1 MPVDETE
8 LRSDAVSLAIS
19 PSRKL
24 MIQSYPRKALALA
37 AFFLLFASSS
47 VFAASAACI
56 IRAAKLA
63 VQAQPPASST
73 AAQPAENQSSQ
84 QTSQDA
90 KAYTFP
96 PDLYEKAVKYS
107 RAQYILY
114 FADFAWGVIVLLL
127 VLAWRLGPK
136 YRDWAEAATP
146 TRFLQA
152 VIFTPLLLF
161 TIAVLTLPVDIYGH
175 WLSRSY
181 GISVQS
187 WSSWG
192 GDWAKSQVLSF
203 ILGIILVWILYAI
216 IRHSPRRWW
225 FYFWLA
231 AQPILFVVIFVSPVV
246 IDPMFNKFEPLQKTD
261 PQLVTALEE
270 VVHRAGM
277 NIPPDRMF
285 LMRAS
290 EKTNAVDAYVTGIGA
305 SKRVVVWDTTIQKMT
320 VPETMFVFGH
330 EMGHYVLNHVYK
342 GLVLGDVLA
351 FVLLYILFRGALWT
365 LSRCSSRWS
374 IRATDDWASLPV
386 LLLWLSILGFLASPV
401 GNTFSRHIEHQAD
414 QYGLEVT
421 HGLFP
426 DSKQVA
432 ARSFQILGEVDL
444 ADPNPNPFIKVWLF
458 SHPPL
463 AERVKFALTYDPWA
477 EGKQPEF
484 VKPKPQ

>member
-19 PSRKL
+19 PSRKP
-24 MIQSYPRKALALA
+24 MIQNYPRKPLALA
-37 AFFLLFASSS
+37 AFFLLFASLSAF
-47 VFAASAACI
+47 VAPAASA
-56 IRAAKLA
+56 IRAAKNP
-63 VQAQPPASST
+63 VQAQPLSAS
-73 AAQPAENQSSQ
+73 ARAQQPPQNQSSQ
-84 QTSQDA
+84 QTSQEV
-90 KAYTFP
+90 KAYTLP

-127 VLAWRLGPK
+127 VLAWRLAPK
-136 YRDWAEAATP
+136 YRDWAEAATQ

-152 VIFTPLLLF
+152 VIFTPLLLL

-187 WSSWG
+187 WSSWAD
-192 GDWAKSQVLSF
+192 DWAKGQVLSF

-216 IRHSPRRWW
+216 IRHSPRLWW
-225 FYFWLA
+225 LYFWLA
-231 AQPILFVVIFVSPVV
+231 AQPILLFVIFISPKV
-246 IDPMFNKFEPLQKTD
+246 IDPMFNRFEPLQKTD

-277 NIPPDRMF
+277 SIPPDRMF

-342 GLVLGDVLA
+342 GLVFGDVLA
-351 FVLLYILFRGALWT
+351 LVLLYVDFRGALWT
-365 LSRCSSRWS
+365 LSRSSSRWS
-374 IRATDDWASLPV
+374 IRSTDDWASLAV
-386 LLLWLSILGFLASPV
+386 LLLWLSILGFLVSPV

-426 DSKQVA
+426 DAKQVA

-444 ADPNPNPFIKVWLF
+444 ADPNPNPFIRVWLF

-463 AERVKFALTYDPWA
+463 AERVNFALTYDPWA

-484 VKPKPQ
+484 VKPQ

>member
-1 MPVDETE
+1 MPQS
-8 LRSDAVSLAIS
+8 RSWFFVVSLLFCLFFI
-19 PSRKL
+19 L
-24 MIQSYPRKALALA
+24 PRTGA
-37 AFFLLFASSS
+37 A
-47 VFAASAACI
+47 
-56 IRAAKLA
+56 
-63 VQAQPPASST
+63 QAQPSDTS
-73 AAQPAENQSSQ
+73 AQSQ
-84 QTSQDA
+84 QATQAQSPQQTGQDV
-90 KAYTFP
+90 KAYTLP

-114 FADFAWGVIVLLL
+114 FVGFVWGVIVLLL
-127 VLAWRLGPK
+127 VLAWRLAPK
-136 YRDWAEAATP
+136 YRDWAERATSV
-146 TRFLQA
+146 RFLQA
-152 VIFTPLLLF
+152 VIFTPILLL
-161 TIAVLTLPVDIYGH
+161 TIAVLGLPVDIYGH

-187 WSSWG
+187 WSSWA
-192 GDWAKSQVLSF
+192 GDWAKGQVLGF
-203 ILGIILVWILYAI
+203 ILGILLVWILYAI

-225 FYFWLA
+225 LYFWLA
-231 AQPILFVVIFVSPVV
+231 ALPILFFVIFLSPLV

-261 PQLVTALEE
+261 PELVTALER

-290 EKTNAVDAYVTGIGA
+290 EKTNAVDAYVTGMGA

-342 GLVLGDVLA
+342 GLVFGALGA
-351 FVLLYILFRGALWT
+351 FVLLYLGFRGAFWM
-365 LSRCSSRWS
+365 LSRCSRRWS
-374 IRATDDWASLPV
+374 IRSTDDWASLPV
-386 LLLWLSILGFLASPV
+386 LLLWLAILSFLAAPL

-421 HGLFP
+421 HGLLP

-444 ADPNPNPFIKVWLF
+444 ADPDPNPFIKVWLF

-463 AERVKFALTYDPWA
+463 AERVNFALTYDPWA

-484 VKPKPQ
+484 VKGQ

>member
-1 MPVDETE
+1 MPQFRRHFLVGF
-8 LRSDAVSLAIS
+8 LLCLFFLS
-19 PSRKL
+19 PSRL
-24 MIQSYPRKALALA
+24 PA
-37 AFFLLFASSS
+37 
-47 VFAASAACI
+47 
-56 IRAAKLA
+56 
-63 VQAQPPASST
+63 QAQPSDASASSQT
-73 AAQPAENQSSQ
+73 MQAESPQ
-84 QTSQDA
+84 QTSQDV
-90 KAYTFP
+90 KAYTLP

-114 FADFAWGVIVLLL
+114 FAGFVWGVIVLLL
-127 VLAWRLGPK
+127 VLAWRLAPK
-136 YRDWAEAATP
+136 YRDWAERATSV
-146 TRFLQA
+146 RFLQA
-152 VIFTPLLLF
+152 VIFAPILLL
-161 TIAVLTLPVDIYGH
+161 TIAVLGLPVDIYGH

-181 GISVQS
+181 GISVQRWGS
-187 WSSWG
+187 WA
-192 GDWAKSQVLSF
+192 GDWAKGQILSF

-225 FYFWLA
+225 LYFWLA
-231 AQPILFVVIFVSPVV
+231 ALPILFFVIFLSPVV
-246 IDPMFNKFEPLQKTD
+246 IDPMFNKFEPLQNTD
-261 PQLVTALEE
+261 PELVTALET

-285 LMRAS
+285 LMKAS
-290 EKTNAVDAYVTGIGA
+290 EKTKAVDAYVTGMGA

-342 GLVLGDVLA
+342 GLVFGALLA
-351 FVLLYILFRGALWT
+351 FVLLYVGFRAALWT
-365 LSRCSSRWS
+365 LARCSGRWG
-374 IRATDDWASLPV
+374 IRSTDDWASLPV
-386 LLLWLSILGFLASPV
+386 LLLWITILGFITSPV
-401 GNTFSRHIEHQAD
+401 SNTFSRHIEHQAD

-444 ADPNPNPFIKVWLF
+444 SDPDPNPFIKVWLF

-463 AERVKFALTYDPWA
+463 AERVNFALTYDPWA

-484 VKPKPQ
+484 VKGQ

>member
-1 MPVDETE
+1 MQAE
-8 LRSDAVSLAIS
+8 S
-19 PSRKL
+19 P
-24 MIQSYPRKALALA
+24 
-37 AFFLLFASSS
+37 
-47 VFAASAACI
+47 
-56 IRAAKLA
+56 
-63 VQAQPPASST
+63 
-73 AAQPAENQSSQ
+73 Q
-84 QTSQDA
+84 QTSQDV
-90 KAYTFP
+90 KAYTLP

-114 FADFAWGVIVLLL
+114 FAGFVWGVIVLLL
-127 VLAWRLGPK
+127 VLAWRLAPK
-136 YRDWAEAATP
+136 YRDWAERATSV
-146 TRFLQA
+146 RFLQA
-152 VIFTPLLLF
+152 VIFAPILLL
-161 TIAVLTLPVDIYGH
+161 TIAVLGLPVDIYGH

-181 GISVQS
+181 GISVQRWGS
-187 WSSWG
+187 WA
-192 GDWAKSQVLSF
+192 GDWAKGQILSF

-225 FYFWLA
+225 LYFWLA
-231 AQPILFVVIFVSPVV
+231 ALPILFFVIFLSPVV
-246 IDPMFNKFEPLQKTD
+246 IDPMFNKFEPLQNTD
-261 PQLVTALEE
+261 PELVTALET

-285 LMRAS
+285 LMKAS
-290 EKTNAVDAYVTGIGA
+290 EKTKAVDAYVTGMGA

-342 GLVLGDVLA
+342 GLVFGALLA
-351 FVLLYILFRGALWT
+351 FVLLYVGFRAALWT
-365 LSRCSSRWS
+365 LARCSGRWG
-374 IRATDDWASLPV
+374 IRSTDDWASLPV
-386 LLLWLSILGFLASPV
+386 LLLWITILGFITSPV
-401 GNTFSRHIEHQAD
+401 SNTFSRHIEHQAD

-444 ADPNPNPFIKVWLF
+444 SDPDPNPFIKVWLF

-463 AERVKFALTYDPWA
+463 AERVNFALTYDPWA

-484 VKPKPQ
+484 VKGQ